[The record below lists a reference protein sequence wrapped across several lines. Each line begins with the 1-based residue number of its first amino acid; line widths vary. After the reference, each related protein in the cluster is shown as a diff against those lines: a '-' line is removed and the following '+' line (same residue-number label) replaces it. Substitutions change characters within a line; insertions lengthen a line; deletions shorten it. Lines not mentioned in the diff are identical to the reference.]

1 MSELSHGNVGRRE
14 QNFNSLLPLRKIG
27 YNPQALAEL
36 AEQMKG
42 EVDTVKDGP
51 DPEENLL
58 VSAGYTYL
66 GQFID
71 HDLTFDST
79 PLPSQTSNRKR
90 FPALFRNTNAI
101 PEHGTCPKASWTIMD
116 KPSMHRR
123 MSTGITASQ
132 ICAGSPIKS
141 DPATTSIATALIPS
155 QAIPSGN
162 PGRNTGQS
170 F

>member
-1 MSELSHGNVGRRE
+1 MGVLTERYYTCQRASGTADRRCQSTPE
-14 QNFNSLLPLRKIG
+14 TSQCHCASLTKKQG
-27 YNPQALAEL
+27 S
-36 AEQMKG
+36 
-42 EVDTVKDGP
+42 VV
-51 DPEENLL
+51 
-58 VSAGYTYL
+58 L
-66 GQFID
+66 GQTKPPLCRRRW
-71 HDLTFDST
+71 HSHT
-79 PLPSQTSNRKR
+79 PLPSQISNRKR

-101 PEHGTCPKASWTIMD
+101 PEHGACPRASWTIID
-116 KPSMHRR
+116 KPSMPRR

-162 PGRNTGQS
+162 PGRNVGQS